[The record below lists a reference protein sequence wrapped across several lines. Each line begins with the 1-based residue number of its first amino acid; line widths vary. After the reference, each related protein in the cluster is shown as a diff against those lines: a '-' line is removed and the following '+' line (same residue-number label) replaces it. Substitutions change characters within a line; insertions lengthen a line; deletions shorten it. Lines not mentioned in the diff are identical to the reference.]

1 MSTDGV
7 ELIRRMAGGDRDAFA
22 AFYDAYAAL
31 AFGLIRRIL
40 RNAAEAEEVLQ
51 EVFWEIWR
59 SAADYDPK
67 RGSPE
72 AWVVMRAKSRG
83 IDRARS
89 IRRRGEMTAGSPTPA
104 LTAVRQGP
112 EQDPGVSIEQRGSVR
127 GALGQLPQNQREI
140 IELAY
145 FDGLTQTEI
154 SERLKQP
161 LGTVKTRMRL
171 GMEKLRGLMGR
182 RP

>member
-1 MSTDGV
+1 MPTDGA

-22 AFYDAYAAL
+22 AFYDAYAPL

-40 RNAAEAEEVLQ
+40 RSPAAAEEVLQ

-59 SAADYDPK
+59 SAADYDPG

-72 AWVVMRAKSRG
+72 ARVVMRARSRG
-83 IDRARS
+83 IDMARS
-89 IRRRGEMTAGSPTPA
+89 IRRRGEMLATSPAREPAAVPDEPGRDPAVDAEERTA
-104 LTAVRQGP
+104 
-112 EQDPGVSIEQRGSVR
+112 IR
-127 GALGQLPQNQREI
+127 GALEQLPRNQQEI

-145 FDGLTQTEI
+145 LEGLTQTEI
-154 SERLKQP
+154 AQRLGQP

-171 GMEKLRGLMGR
+171 GMERLRSLMGSR
-182 RP
+182 R

>member
-22 AFYDAYAAL
+22 AFYDAYAPL

-59 SAADYDPK
+59 SAADYDQK

-83 IDRARS
+83 IDRVRS
-89 IRRRGEMTAGSPTPA
+89 IRRKGEMTAGSPTQA
-104 LTAVRQGP
+104 LTAMGQEP
-112 EQDPGVSIEQRGSVR
+112 ERDPGVNIEQRGSVR
-127 GALGQLPQNQREI
+127 GALGQLPQNQREV

-171 GMEKLRGLMGR
+171 GMEKLRSLMGR